1 MHNMKKTIQPNGL
14 PRPKL
19 KLTVLMMLSCKDP
32 LQLLLIITTE
42 SMLGL
47 THNTKKLTLLNGR
60 PRLLKLPKVDT
71 MLLLKEENQ
80 FTLHK
85 HQILQI
91 TTIESTLGPMH
102 NTKKTIQPNGLLR
115 PKPKLME
122 LMMLSCKDPL
132 QLLLII
138 TTESMPGLTHNTKK
152 LTPQNGRP
160 KLLKLLKVDTM
171 LLPKEDT
178 AENTEFQETLS
189 FLWKLQQP
197 QIITT

>member
-14 PRPKL
+14 LRPKP
-19 KLTVLMMLSCKDP
+19 KLTVLMMLLCKDP
-32 LQLLLIITTE
+32 LQLLRITITE
-42 SMLGL
+42 SMPGL
-47 THNTKKLTLLNGR
+47 IHNTKKLTPQNGR
-60 PRLLKLPKVDT
+60 QRPLKLLRVDT

-102 NTKKTIQPNGLLR
+102 NTKKTIQPNGLPRL
-115 PKPKLME
+115 KPKLME
-122 LMMLSCKDPL
+122 LMMLLCKDPH
-132 QLLLII
+132 QLLRI
-138 TTESMPGLTHNTKK
+138 TITESMPGLTHNTKK
-152 LTPQNGRP
+152 LTLLNGRP